1 MLLVEDDLERLWRYV
16 ENERMEYYKSV
27 AFNIYI
33 YISGFNYIFY
43 ER

>member
-16 ENERMEYYKSV
+16 ENERMKYYKSV
-27 AFNIYI
+27 AFNIY
-33 YISGFNYIFY
+33 GFNYIFY